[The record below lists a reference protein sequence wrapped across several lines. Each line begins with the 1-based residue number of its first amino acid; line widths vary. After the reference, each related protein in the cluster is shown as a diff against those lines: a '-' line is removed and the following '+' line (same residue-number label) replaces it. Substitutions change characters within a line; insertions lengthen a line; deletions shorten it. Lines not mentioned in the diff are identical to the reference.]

1 MTDIKRP
8 NYFTSQFLVEK
19 DFDDEQ
25 AYHLNARRR
34 HNRLLHTSGVVANLD
49 VTRVGGRQVQ
59 VSAGTAIDNNGR
71 EIVLN
76 DPVVYTLGTGS
87 SGSDVYLTIAYQELF
102 DPADRFI
109 PSGLDDFTRTT
120 ERPLLQDSVTVP
132 PADGSVIVLARI
144 RLNNTAAIEANG
156 SIDTTV
162 RTLASASVAPKAITT
177 EQLAD
182 GAVTLGKLAD
192 EVKPLSV
199 QKSDSITV
207 VTDTTLKQ
215 ITIGE
220 THSART
226 DNPHGTTA
234 AQIDNQG
241 GVNRLV
247 AQINAGTGIITRPHV
262 ASAIVSG
269 VVTFENLSINEEM
282 FSNIID
288 PGFGPSAVS
297 VQLAIDDVP
306 TTNPFP
312 RTSAG
317 DTNYARTV
325 QLRSEV
331 DRSTGGFRIF
341 ASRSNGLTASVAV
354 RWYAFTPIAGAVG
367 TVGVGVAV
375 SPATVQLLGSA
386 TQVFTAQV
394 SNTNSTGVTWSITE
408 GQGQN
413 AGGTLTVSGN
423 SATYTPPVNDGKYH
437 VRATSTV
444 DSTKFGSAEVNVFVG
459 VTVLL
464 SQTTA
469 TVVAGTKLTR
479 LGATVVNTG
488 NTAVNWSIQEGA
500 TGGSLSATTGANV
513 DYTAPIGPNAPGKYH
528 VVATS
533 AADSTK
539 KATCEVTVV
548 LPVTIALNQTEFSS
562 GGFDTTITLTATV
575 SNTADQGVTWSI
587 QEGIVGGSLS
597 ASSGTSVVYTAPG
610 GLDTGPFHV
619 IATSHADPTKT
630 ATCTVTQFF

>member
-25 AYHLNARRR
+25 AYHLNSRRR
-34 HNRLLHTSGVVANLD
+34 HNRLLHTSGVVDGLG
-49 VTRVGGRQVQ
+49 VTVVGGRTVQ
-59 VSAGTAIDNNGR
+59 VSTGTAIDNNGR

-76 DPVVYTLGTGS
+76 DPVVYTLGTGGG
-87 SGSDVYLTIAYQELF
+87 GSDVYLTIAYQELF

-120 ERPLLQDSVTVP
+120 ERPLLQDSTTVP
-132 PADGSVIVLARI
+132 AADGSVIVLARI
-144 RLNNTAAIEANG
+144 HLNNAAAIESNG
-156 SIDTTV
+156 SIDPTV
-162 RTLASASVAPKAITT
+162 RTLASAKVALKAITT

-199 QKSDSITV
+199 QRSDSITV
-207 VTDTTLKQ
+207 ATDTTLRQ

-241 GVNRLV
+241 GVNQLA
-247 AQINAGTGIITRPHV
+247 AQINAGTGIITRSHV

-269 VVTFENLSINEEM
+269 VVTFENLTVNEEM
-282 FSNIID
+282 VSNIID
-288 PGFGPSAVS
+288 PGFGPGAVS

-341 ASRSNGLTASVAV
+341 ASRSSGSTASVAV

-367 TVGVGVAV
+367 TVGVGVVV
-375 SPATVQLLGSA
+375 SPATVPLSGSA

-394 SNTNSTGVTWSITE
+394 NNTNSTGVTWSITE
-408 GQGQN
+408 GQGQT
-413 AGGTLTVSGN
+413 AGGTLSVSGN
-423 SATYTPPVNDGKYH
+423 SATYTPPVIDGKYH
-437 VRATSTV
+437 VVATSTA
-444 DSTKFGSAEVNVFVG
+444 DSAKTGTAEVNVVVG
-459 VTVLL
+459 ITVLL
-464 SQTTA
+464 SRTTA
-469 TVVAGTKLTR
+469 TVVAGTKLTQ
-479 LGATVVNTG
+479 LGATVF
-488 NTAVNWSIQEGA
+488 NTANKAVSWSIQEGT
-500 TGGSLSATTGANV
+500 TGGSLSATTGASV
-513 DYTAPIGPNAPGKYH
+513 DYTAPTAPGKYH

-533 AADSTK
+533 AVDSTK
-539 KATCEVTVV
+539 NASCEITVV
-548 LPVTIALNQTEFSS
+548 LPVTITLNQTSVFMGPAESV
-562 GGFDTTITLTATV
+562 TLTATV
-575 SNTADQGVTWSI
+575 SNTADKGVTWSI
-587 QEGIVGGSLS
+587 QESGEGSLS

-610 GLDTGPFHV
+610 TLETGPFHV

-630 ATCTVTQFF
+630 ATCTITVFF